1 MRLYR
6 VEDRWRCSWHVWH
19 HPLIRWILRPWIL
32 RGLPAHSHLHRIQP
46 TTQNPGPGSASTLS
60 RRSPQDAHLDAARG
74 DLQPGF
80 WRSIAMTLTPQ
91 ELEARSTAAGMA
103 MFPMRSLDDVARLFR
118 AVGSCTRATFDRTEQ
133 IVNRLEDLTIGV
145 ASAQIGRLIESMSSM
160 PNVVELVDAL
170 PARDGVALVTDRST
184 CAVCKSPLA
193 PRPIRPD
200 RPDLPAPG
208 TVSTWQVLGECNQR
222 AIRGR
227 PGMIRGGEGA
237 WRVQSAGNQRATGD
251 DQRRRECTCAHR
263 TARGDERAAMRAS
276 WVSVGTRARAPLC
289 VGRVWDESV
298 CVRGAAAGEHLRRA
312 RLWVGAHNCSCQC
325 YLVCVYNRVFSSR
338 IQIPE
343 SRIQSPERT
352 PSVV

>member
-1 MRLYR
+1 
-6 VEDRWRCSWHVWH
+6 
-19 HPLIRWILRPWIL
+19 
-32 RGLPAHSHLHRIQP
+32 
-46 TTQNPGPGSASTLS
+46 
-60 RRSPQDAHLDAARG
+60 
-74 DLQPGF
+74 
-80 WRSIAMTLTPQ
+80 MTLTPQ

-227 PGMIRGGEGA
+227 PGMIRGGESAHVHIGQREGMSA
-237 WRVQSAGNQRATGD
+237 LQCVLHGFQSGRERV
-251 DQRRRECTCAHR
+251 RRCVWDVC
-263 TARGDERAAMRAS
+263 
-276 WVSVGTRARAPLC
+276 GTRACACAGLQRASIC
-289 VGRVWDESV
+289 GGRG
-298 CVRGAAAGEHLRRA
+298 CG
-312 RLWVGAHNCSCQC
+312 WVHNCSCQC